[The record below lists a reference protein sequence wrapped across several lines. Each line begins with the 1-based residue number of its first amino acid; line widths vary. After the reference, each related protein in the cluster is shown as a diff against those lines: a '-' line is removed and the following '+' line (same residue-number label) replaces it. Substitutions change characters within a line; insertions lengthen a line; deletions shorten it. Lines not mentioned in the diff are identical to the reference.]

1 MGKIEDKKK
10 IKKEA
15 LLDSALQLFT
25 EKGIAET
32 SVSEIAKHAMMAKG
46 TFYLYFKDKYEIRD
60 CLIARQTHL
69 IFQRAHRELA
79 RVFENNM
86 PERVEDD
93 IIYLVE
99 NVIDQFTEEPEILRF
114 ISKNLSWGIFSNI
127 RIKDMDNQNCMDIFD
142 AILQRSD
149 KVYRQKELMI
159 YMIVEL
165 LNSTCYNVILNHEP
179 VEIDELKKDLILT
192 IRGILTQFT
201 VEPE

>member
-32 SVSEIAKHAMMAKG
+32 SVSEITKHAMMAKG

-69 IFQRAHRELA
+69 IFQRAHKELA
-79 RVFENNM
+79 SVFEGNL
-86 PERVEDD
+86 PEKVEDG

-114 ISKNLSWGIFSNI
+114 IAKNLSWGIFSNI
-127 RIKDMDNQNCMDIFD
+127 RIKDLDNQNCMDIFD

-165 LNSTCYNVILNHEP
+165 LNSTCYNVILNHAP
-179 VEIDELKKDLILT
+179 VLIDELKKDLILT
-192 IRGILTQFT
+192 IRGILAQFT
-201 VEPE
+201 VELA